1 MQKIWLTAALLT
13 AAAAAQA
20 QEGNPYAEDLLRA
33 AKPKI
38 DVAECPK
45 VETLQFTEQAS
56 VTEQQAAALLCNAA
70 KEPSMLPQMLEYG
83 CTERSE
89 LLIATMLDWGVPY
102 DAIGRASTFFDT
114 ANNGGGHNVFVLED
128 PYHGRAFN
136 RAWQLVF
143 GNAFPLRI
151 ELRGTQQ
158 TTVLDVDG
166 TIRWNIGHIAPTLWV
181 VDGQGRRSQ
190 RVLDPVL
197 SPDAPLSLDAWRAL
211 QKAQPAAIAWGALG
225 EAPQLQVESLS
236 GEMLERFRKV
246 QHMPA
251 HEPVDA
257 AYWNKML
264 ADVPQ
269 DVRADVYAEVLN
281 IPRKAAWHPREWAGY
296 SFAGDDLP
304 DWRPQDG
311 RLGQRRYAAAKERMA
326 LLRAYVEMRE
336 SFKDEE
342 AFLEAVR
349 EGMRE
354 GGKDPKVVFID
365 FSEDY

>member
-1 MQKIWLTAALLT
+1 MQKIWL
-13 AAAAAQA
+13 AAAVLAASGAAHA
-20 QEGNPYAEDLLRA
+20 QDVNPYAEDLLRA
-33 AKPKI
+33 AKQE
-38 DVAECPK
+38 AK
-45 VETLQFTEQAS
+45 VEKCPAPENTQFDMQGV
-56 VTEQQAAALLCNAA
+56 VTQSQAAALLCNLA
-70 KEPSMLPQMLEYG
+70 KDPSILPQMLEYG

-89 LLIATMLDWGVPY
+89 LMIATMQDWGVPY
-102 DAIGRASTFFDT
+102 SALGRASTFFD
-114 ANNGGGHNVFVLED
+114 AAHNRGGSDVFTLED
-128 PYHGRAFN
+128 PYHGKAFS

-143 GNAFPLRI
+143 GNAFPRRI

-181 VDGQGRRSQ
+181 TDEQGGRSL

-197 SPDAPLSLDAWRAL
+197 SPDKLLSLDAWRIL
-211 QKAQPAAIAWGALG
+211 QKAEPAAIAWGALG
-225 EAPQLQVESLS
+225 EAPQVQVESLS

-246 QHMPA
+246 QHIPA
-251 HEPVDA
+251 HEPLDP
-257 AYWNKML
+257 AYWNAIL
-264 ADVPQ
+264 ADSPA
-269 DVRADVYAEVLN
+269 DMRADVYAEVLN

-296 SFAGDDLP
+296 SFAGDELP
-304 DWRPQDG
+304 DWRPNDT

-336 SFKDEE
+336 GFKNEE
-342 AFLEAVR
+342 AFLESVR
-349 EGMRE
+349 EGMRK

>member
-1 MQKIWLTAALLT
+1 MQKIWLTAALLVS
-13 AAAAAQA
+13 AGAAQA
-20 QEGNPYAEDLLRA
+20 QETSPYAEDLLRA
-33 AKPKI
+33 AAQQTQAPT
-38 DVAECPK
+38 CP
-45 VETLQFTEQAS
+45 TPDSLQFGQQNV
-56 VTEQQAAALLCNAA
+56 VTQEQAAALLCNAA
-70 KEPSMLPQMLEYG
+70 KDPSILPQMLEYG

-89 LLIATMLDWGVPY
+89 LMIATMLDWGVPY
-102 DAIGRASTFFDT
+102 AAIGRASTFFDRQ
-114 ANNGGGHNVFVLED
+114 NNRGGSDVFTLED
-128 PYHGRAFN
+128 AYHGQAFS

-143 GNAFPLRI
+143 GNAFPRRI

-181 VDGQGRRSQ
+181 EDGQGNRHL

-197 SPDAPLSLDAWRAL
+197 SPDKPLSLDAWRAL

-225 EAPQLQVESLS
+225 QVPQVQVESLS
-236 GEMLERFRKV
+236 GDMLARFRKV

-257 AYWNKML
+257 SYWNAML
-264 ADVPQ
+264 ADMPQ
-269 DVRADVYAEVLN
+269 DVRADVYAKVLN

-296 SFAGDDLP
+296 SFAGDELP
-304 DWRPQDG
+304 DWQMQDVRG
-311 RLGQRRYAAAKERMA
+311 GQRRYAAAKERMA
-326 LLRAYVEMRE
+326 LLRAYVDMRE
-336 SFKDEE
+336 SFEDEE
-342 AFLEAVR
+342 AFLNAVR